1 MAPWPSPQ
9 PRDRDEWPDIDR
21 TSPLPL
27 YVQLKRRLMGAILS
41 WSDPELRFPTDDELV
56 RQYGLSRH
64 TVRQAV
70 QELVREGH
78 LRRVRGLGTFVSS
91 RKVAEQFTPRM
102 DFIDQWAQS
111 GRPLTQDIERFER
124 RPADHDIA
132 AAFGVPAGEEVL
144 YIKRLRRGAGIP
156 VSVDHR
162 YIPGWLADGFSREL
176 AARHSLLDLLK
187 RHTPLD
193 HGEIEIEAAL
203 ADPRAAEELEIMEG
217 DAVLVRWLRYRDTRG
232 RYVLAGRS
240 TLRADQVRYALR
252 VPIADDRD
260 APGASSAPADDG
272 ARAGLSLHL
281 RAGPTPLP
289 NDPANEVD

>member
-9 PRDRDEWPDIDR
+9 PQEFADWPDIDR
-21 TSPLPL
+21 ASPLPL

-91 RKVAEQFTPRM
+91 QKVAEQFTPRM

-111 GRPLTQDIERFER
+111 GRPLTLEIDRFER
-124 RPADHDIA
+124 RGADHDIA

-162 YIPGWLADGFSREL
+162 YLPVWLADGFSREL
-176 AARHSLLDLLK
+176 AARHSLLDLIK
-187 RHTPLD
+187 RQTDLD
-193 HGEIEIEAAL
+193 RGEIEIEAAL

-240 TLRADQVRYALR
+240 TYRADQVRYALR
-252 VPIADDRD
+252 VPIGEGAGADDPAR
-260 APGASSAPADDG
+260 SSAAG
-272 ARAGLSLHL
+272 AEPGLSLHL
-281 RAGPTPLP
+281 RAGPATPK